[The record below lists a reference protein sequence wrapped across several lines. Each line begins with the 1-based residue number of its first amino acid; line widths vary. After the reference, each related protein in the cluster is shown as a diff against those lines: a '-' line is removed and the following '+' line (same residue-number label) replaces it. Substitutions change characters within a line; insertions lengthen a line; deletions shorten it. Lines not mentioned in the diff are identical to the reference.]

1 MKAASERFLSR
12 RHFLAVTAATAMIGV
27 GAARAATGPRVAAL
41 DWAILET
48 LLALGA
54 DVVAGTE
61 LRQFREVAV
70 TPEVPAEVAD
80 LGLRGTPNF
89 EVLRYARPELIFN
102 SNFYAWA
109 DERMRA
115 IAPVESHAVYMPGES
130 PYLLSEQ
137 MTLAIGDR
145 LGLGSAR
152 TLVDGLRA
160 KLGAYRDQ
168 FAKGDRRPIL
178 PINLGDSRHVRVFGS
193 DSMFGEVLARTGL
206 TNAWPDV
213 TSYSA
218 TAPVGIER
226 LAAMPEAWIVLIP
239 PHPAEAYAELQAS
252 AFWNALPP
260 VRDGRVLLLGSINP
274 YGALPAAE
282 RFADL
287 LAGGLAHAWN
297 G

>member
-1 MKAASERFLSR
+1 MTAASEHSLSR
-12 RHFLAVTAATAMIGV
+12 RHFLAIASAAAVAGL
-27 GAARAATGPRVAAL
+27 GSARAATGPRVATL
-41 DWAILET
+41 DWAIFET
-48 LLALGA
+48 LLAIGA

-61 LRQFREVAV
+61 LLQFREIAV
-70 TPEVPAEVAD
+70 TPEVPADVAD

-89 EVLRYARPELIFN
+89 EVLRYAKPDLIFN

-109 DERMRA
+109 DQRMRQ
-115 IAPVESHAVYMPGES
+115 IAPVESHAVYTPGKS
-130 PYLLSEQ
+130 PYVLCEQ

-145 LGLGSAR
+145 LGLSSAR
-152 TLVDGLRA
+152 TLVDGLRN
-160 KLGAYRDQ
+160 KLEAYRGQ
-168 FAKGDRRPIL
+168 FAKGDHRPIL
-178 PINLGDSRHVRVFGS
+178 PINLGDSRHFRVFGS
-193 DSMFGEVLARTGL
+193 DGMFGEVLARTGL

-260 VRDGRVLLLGSINP
+260 VREGRVLLLGSINP

-282 RFADL
+282 RFAGL